1 MVLKQLAVNFK
12 QEPRSILSTSDRSKK
27 GGTWLQGAVLNIAE
41 CCLLPCP
48 SLKRTDDSTA
58 IIWRDEGLD
67 DYPVNRMSLKELRGQ
82 VMCVCHFHTKN
93 WSIPFFYAN
102 YFFILPFY
110 VAMSFFQNCCTC
122 LRCHVWEGGP
132 DCNRHAY
139 DMQCSHNIFG
149 DHPWWLCC
157 CIYSG

>member
-1 MVLKQLAVNFK
+1 MVLKQLAVKFK

-67 DYPVNRMSLKELRGQ
+67 DYPVNRMSLKELRSQ
-82 VMCVCHFHTKN
+82 VMCVCHFQTK
-93 WSIPFFYAN
+93 S
-102 YFFILPFY
+102 
-110 VAMSFFQNCCTC
+110 
-122 LRCHVWEGGP
+122 
-132 DCNRHAY
+132 
-139 DMQCSHNIFG
+139 
-149 DHPWWLCC
+149 
-157 CIYSG
+157 